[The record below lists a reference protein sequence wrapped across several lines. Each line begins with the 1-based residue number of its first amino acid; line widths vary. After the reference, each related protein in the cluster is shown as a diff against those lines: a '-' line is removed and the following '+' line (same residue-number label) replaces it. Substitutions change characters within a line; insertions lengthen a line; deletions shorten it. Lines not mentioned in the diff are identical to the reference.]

1 MMGVAI
7 VVNQDRDVVT
17 AALTRG
23 SVNARRTQLNQ

>member
-7 VVNQDRDVVT
+7 VINQDRNVV
-17 AALTRG
+17 ADALTRG